1 MSRTMMKVDACQVI
15 VWFSA
20 NVDRKV
26 FCTLAAKFRPV
37 KAKDLPRNAA
47 DAGLTREKAACIYS
61 FATSITKAKPQ
72 RHD

>member
-37 KAKDLPRNAA
+37 KAKAA
-47 DAGLTREKAACIYS
+47 DAGLTREKAACIYIAS
-61 FATSITKAKPQ
+61 P
-72 RHD
+72 RP